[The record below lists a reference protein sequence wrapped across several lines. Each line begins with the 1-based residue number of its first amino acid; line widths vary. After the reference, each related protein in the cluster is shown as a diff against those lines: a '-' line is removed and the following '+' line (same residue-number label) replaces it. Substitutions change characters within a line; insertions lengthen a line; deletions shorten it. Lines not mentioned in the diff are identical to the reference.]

1 MWVCVSCV
9 DCGLRPKPTKAYIS
23 AYGRCLKINTNCL
36 SVCTRYN
43 VHIIR
48 YRDSILSEL
57 KCVGRREGTRT
68 RAHTHTNSFRIHH
81 QINQHKHRH
90 GDWMKRTLHSVAS
103 YLFLGILPVVGC
115 YCISVFVFC
124 SFRGVLVDWHGVRSF
139 GIHEFVYVLYF
150 DVYAVNNFQNFCCFN
165 SPTHPNLFIYFL
177 TIRIRTGGDFE
188 ETTEWTN
195 GQSTKNA
202 SNQIDSSCVALQR
215 RVVRW
220 PTSFMTRSNLYR
232 WQVRSLR
239 CLIQYQTNWSRRH
252 VPTPQAMTK

>member
-1 MWVCVSCV
+1 MCECVCEPGGS
-9 DCGLRPKPTKAYIS
+9 GLRPKPTKAYIS

-57 KCVGRREGTRT
+57 KCVGRRKGT

-103 YLFLGILPVVGC
+103 YLFLGKLPVVGF

-124 SFRGVLVDWHGVRSF
+124 SFRGVLVDWHGVRSS
-139 GIHEFVYVLYF
+139 L
-150 DVYAVNNFQNFCCFN
+150 
-165 SPTHPNLFIYFL
+165 
-177 TIRIRTGGDFE
+177 
-188 ETTEWTN
+188 
-195 GQSTKNA
+195 
-202 SNQIDSSCVALQR
+202 
-215 RVVRW
+215 VVRHSVFMN
-220 PTSFMTRSNLYR
+220 SFTYCIVTFT
-232 WQVRSLR
+232 Q
-239 CLIQYQTNWSRRH
+239 
-252 VPTPQAMTK
+252 